1 MTEYANPLLERTRF
15 WTDMDFVSPGKRS
28 GELRF
33 KYSNNELALGYV
45 PIPVAAIVNGTGP
58 TVLMIG
64 GVHGDEFEGPVALL
78 KFFHHV
84 DMSEVSGRIIILPAL
99 NFPAVDA
106 GSRVSPWDDGNLNRA
121 FPGDA
126 DGGPTEMIANLVETA
141 IMPVCDA
148 VLDLHS
154 GGKAAW
160 FAPCSMAMRSD
171 DTRLT
176 EKNLELAVVF
186 GTEIVWLM
194 GQLNDNRSVNNGA
207 LRNNL
212 PMISVELGGGGQITP
227 QTLRIGEI
235 GVRNFLR
242 YLGVLKGELQPRS
255 QSPKYLE
262 FNSPSQSS
270 YAPHRGLFEPNFT
283 PGDSVIAGQIAGY
296 THHFEDMSKPPTEI
310 RFPVD
315 GIAMV
320 RCHRGLVEHGELL
333 GMFGVEVDSP
343 KRQ

>member
-1 MTEYANPLLERTRF
+1 MTEYTNPLLDRTRF

-33 KYSNNELALGYV
+33 KYSNNELALGYI
-45 PIPVAAIVNGTGP
+45 PIPVASIVNGTGP
-58 TVLMIG
+58 TVLLIG

-78 KFFHHV
+78 NLFHHTEP
-84 DMSEVSGRIIILPAL
+84 SEVNGRIIILPAL
-99 NFPAVDA
+99 NFPAVDV
-106 GSRVSPWDDGNLNRA
+106 GSRVSPWDGGNLNRA
-121 FPGDA
+121 FPGDV

-160 FAPCSMAMRSD
+160 FAPCSMAMQSD
-171 DTRLT
+171 DVSLT
-176 EKNLELAVVF
+176 EKNLELAAVF

-194 GQLNDNRSVNNGA
+194 GELNDNRSVNNGA

-227 QTLRIGEI
+227 ETLRVGEV

-242 YLGVLKGELQPRS
+242 CLGVLDGEPQPRS
-255 QSPKYLE
+255 GSPKYLE
-262 FNSPSQSS
+262 FKTPSQSS

-283 PGDSVIAGQIAGY
+283 PGDRVVAGQIAGY
-296 THHFEDMSKPPTEI
+296 IHRFEDISKLPTEI

-320 RCHRGLVEHGELL
+320 RCHRGLVEHGDLL
-333 GMFGVEVDSP
+333 GMFGVEVHP
-343 KRQ
+343 TKR